1 MDTEQLIRSLAAGAR
16 PVVPLRR
23 PWVRTAAWCAAAAV
37 YVGVLIM
44 LMPGREGL
52 EVQLRDPRFL
62 LEQAAGLATAVA
74 AAAVA
79 LASTVPGY
87 PRRLW
92 LVPLALLGVWM
103 GAVAIG
109 AWADVH
115 TAAPGARLL
124 TSDWPCVAVIV
135 AGASV
140 PGATLAVMLRRGVPL
155 APRAIAWLGGL
166 AAAGIGALVACLQP
180 HASNLVVLLWHGG
193 TVLALASAGA
203 LFATRLLPWP
213 SSRRAAAVLG

>member
-1 MDTEQLIRSLAAGAR
+1 MDTEQLIRRLAAGAR

-37 YVGVLIM
+37 YVGVLLM
-44 LMPGREGL
+44 LMPGRDGL
-52 EVQLRDPRFL
+52 QVQLRDPRFL
-62 LEQAAGLATAVA
+62 LEQAAGLATGIA

-92 LVPLALLGVWM
+92 FLPLVLLGVWM

-109 AWADVH
+109 AWADVY
-115 TAAPGARLL
+115 TAAPGALLL

-155 APRAIAWLGGL
+155 APRATAGLGGL
-166 AAAGIGALVACLQP
+166 AAAGIGALAACFHP

-193 TVLALASAGA
+193 TVLLLASVTA
-203 LFATRLLPWP
+203 LFGTRLLPWP
-213 SSRRAAAVLG
+213 SSRRPAAVLG